1 LPFLLRYLELNSI
14 ILIDNFIPDKEK
26 TTLEPDEL
34 RKLYEQA
41 GSCSELAR
49 WLDIPQPTL
58 RYRLVK
64 AGIDLKAGYRSP
76 KKVRHYGKDHYNWK
90 GGTYIH
96 SHGYIMEYA
105 PDHPEAEANKGY
117 VMQHRLVMERSLGR
131 YLLPTEL
138 VHHVN
143 EDKQDNRLENLEI
156 KSQSEHMQHHKAAGK
171 APRDGKGRFIK

>member
-1 LPFLLRYLELNSI
+1 MN
-14 ILIDNFIPDKEK
+14 
-26 TTLEPDEL
+26 TDEL

-64 AGIDLKAGYRSP
+64 AGINLRAGYRSP
-76 KKVRHYGKDHYNWK
+76 KKVRHYGPDHYNWK
-90 GGTYIH
+90 GGTYLH
-96 SHGYIMEYA
+96 TSGYIMEYA
-105 PDHPEAEANKGY
+105 PDHPYVNDGY
-117 VMQHRLVMERSLGR
+117 VMQHRLVIERSLGR

-138 VHHVN
+138 VHHIN

-156 KSQSEHMQHHKAAGK
+156 KTRSTHMKHHKAPGM